1 MATNDQMGSKA
12 PLKEQK
18 RNKKKV
24 SNKNKKIKSPASV
37 FNERARKVSLPQI

>member
-1 MATNDQMGSKA
+1 MGSKA
-12 PLKEQK
+12 PLKEK
-18 RNKKKV
+18 NETKKV

>member
-1 MATNDQMGSKA
+1 MGSKA

-18 RNKKKV
+18 RNKK
-24 SNKNKKIKSPASV
+24 SNKNKKIKSPALV